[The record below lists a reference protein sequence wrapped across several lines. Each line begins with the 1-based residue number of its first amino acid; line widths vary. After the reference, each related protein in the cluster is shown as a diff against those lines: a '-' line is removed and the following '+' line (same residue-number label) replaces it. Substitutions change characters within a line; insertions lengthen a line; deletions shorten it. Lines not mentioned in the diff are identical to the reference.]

1 MLRHNLILAI
11 LYGPPVHLH
20 AFDIFDAM
28 LLRGLEVIINFSVEE
43 EAFRRD
49 TAYVQAGSAEL
60 RVFFNEGNL

>member
-1 MLRHNLILAI
+1 
-11 LYGPPVHLH
+11 
-20 AFDIFDAM
+20 M

-49 TAYVQAGSAEL
+49 TAYVQAGSAKL